1 QGSANQRAGE
11 FHIPA
16 PQRCCCGGGPMIAGT
31 LLIGLDG
38 ATFSILD
45 PMMDEGV
52 MPNLKNIIASG
63 ARAELGSVIPALT
76 PPAWTSLMTGRSPGN
91 HGIFDF
97 LRFEL
102 RSGERQLRVLDSGDV
117 ACETIWSMAG
127 RQGLKTTVL
136 NFPLTFPARDISG
149 NL

>member
-1 QGSANQRAGE
+1 MR
-11 FHIPA
+11 
-16 PQRCCCGGGPMIAGT
+16 T

-45 PMMDEGV
+45 PLMDSGG
-52 MPNLKNIIASG
+52 MPNLKRLVESG
-63 ARAELGSVIPALT
+63 VRAELNSVIPALT

-102 RSGERQLRVLDSGDV
+102 RSGSRQLRVLDSDDV
-117 ACETIWSMAG
+117 AVPTVWS
-127 RQGLKTTVL
+127 LL
-136 NFPLTFPARDISG
+136 ARERFIRSEPGDEVD
-149 NL
+149 

>member
-1 QGSANQRAGE
+1 MSAS
-11 FHIPA
+11 
-16 PQRCCCGGGPMIAGT
+16 T

-45 PMMDEGV
+45 SLMDECV
-52 MPNLKNIIASG
+52 MPSLKNLIASG
-63 ARAELGSVIPALT
+63 ARAELVSVIPALT

-102 RSGERQLRVLDSGDV
+102 RMGDRQLRVLDSSDV
-117 ACETIWSMAG
+117 ACETIWSM
-127 RQGLKTTVL
+127 
-136 NFPLTFPARDISG
+136 
-149 NL
+149 